1 MTKITRII
9 DKTLA
14 NFLIILMA
22 SLVLVVTW
30 QVITRFIMQQPSSYT
45 EELARFLLIWIG
57 LLGASYA
64 LRTKAHLGI
73 DLITH
78 RINDVARKVVI
89 ITVHLLI
96 ILFTVFVMII
106 GGLYLVSLTLTLNQI
121 SAALGVKMGYI
132 YLVIPLSGV
141 LMVYYSVLSIFETSR
156 ATIVNDT
163 D

>member
-156 ATIVNDT
+156 ATIVNDS

>member
-1 MTKITRII
+1 MTKITRLI
-9 DKTLA
+9 DKILA

-22 SLVLVVTW
+22 ALVLVVTW
-30 QVITRFIMQQPSSYT
+30 QVITRFIMDQPSSYT

-78 RINDVARKVVI
+78 RISDVARKVVI
-89 ITVHLLI
+89 ITVHILI

-106 GGLYLVSLTLTLNQI
+106 GGLYLVRLTFTLNQI

-141 LMVYYSVLSIFETSR
+141 LMVYYSVLSIFETNR
-156 ATIVNDT
+156 ATIVNDS

>member
-1 MTKITRII
+1 M
-9 DKTLA
+9 
-14 NFLIILMA
+14 
-22 SLVLVVTW
+22 
-30 QVITRFIMQQPSSYT
+30 
-45 EELARFLLIWIG
+45 
-57 LLGASYA
+57 GASYA

-78 RINDVARKVVI
+78 RISDVARKVVI

-141 LMVYYSVLSIFETSR
+141 LMVYYSLLSIFETSR
-156 ATIVNDT
+156 ATIVNDS